1 MRRFIFLSCVI
12 FIIFF
17 TGCYAGESAS
27 DRSRTRMSSEPER
40 ETRRWDD
47 DYSFDLPE
55 VPDPPPPLPPLPEI
69 DLPTRNESPSQRS
82 VAQTAQPR
90 PESTRFSGPFRN
102 TARVRAHIFGR
113 PNVQGNLFRGQRRT
127 SSGRV
132 YYHQG
137 IDVLARKGTPII
149 APADGVIERAG
160 AWNPGGYGR
169 AVIVRV
175 DTTEGTYYALYAH
188 LDSVAVKGG
197 QRVRRGEV
205 IGAVGNSGNA
215 GGLPE
220 AEMHLHLEVRN
231 REPVG
236 RGLEGRLDPLD
247 FFPGIA
253 KP

>member
-1 MRRFIFLSCVI
+1 MRVLYVLSGVLFLI
-12 FIIFF
+12 AIA
-17 TGCYAGESAS
+17 GCYTGEPAS
-27 DRSRTRMSSEPER
+27 GRRPERTAPEPER

-55 VPDPPPPLPPLPEI
+55 VPDPPPPLPPLPDI
-69 DLPTRNESPSQRS
+69 NLPSRAQRP
-82 VAQTAQPR
+82 AGRPPQPR
-90 PESTRFSGPFRN
+90 RESARFSGPFRH
-102 TARVRAHIFGR
+102 AGQVRAHIFGR
-113 PNVQGNLFRGQRRT
+113 PNVQGNLFRGERRT
-127 SSGRV
+127 SAGRV

-137 IDVLARKGTPII
+137 VDVLARKGTPII

-175 DTTEGTYYALYAH
+175 ETNEGTFYALYAH
-188 LDSVAVKGG
+188 LNTVSVQAG
-197 QRVRRGEV
+197 QSVRRSQV
-205 IGAVGNSGNA
+205 IGTVGNSGNA

-247 FFPGIA
+247 FFPGIVT
-253 KP
+253 P

>member
-1 MRRFIFLSCVI
+1 MIMRILYLLWGFLFLI
-12 FIIFF
+12 AIA
-17 TGCYAGESAS
+17 GCYTGESAS
-27 DRSRTRMSSEPER
+27 DRRPERMAPEPER

-69 DLPTRNESPSQRS
+69 NLPSREEPRAQRP
-82 VAQTAQPR
+82 AAQPQR
-90 PESTRFSGPFRN
+90 ESTRFSGPFRH
-102 TARVRAHIFGR
+102 TGQVRAHIFGR
-113 PNVQGNLFRGQRRT
+113 PNVQGNLFRGERRT
-127 SSGRV
+127 SAGRV

-137 IDVLARKGTPII
+137 VDVLARKGTPII
-149 APADGVIERAG
+149 APADGVVERAG

-175 DTTEGTYYALYAH
+175 DTNEGTYYVLYAH
-188 LDSVAVKGG
+188 LDSVSVQAG
-197 QRVRRGEV
+197 QRLRRGQV
-205 IGAVGNSGNA
+205 IGTVGNSGNA

-247 FFPGIA
+247 FFPGIV